1 MDHKEYI
8 DNPAQQLQH
17 LSASKPILET
27 EDIQKTPFL
36 LFISRIAFVVLVCLL
51 MVSAIIFP
59 DDSPMHRD
67 FIHRA
72 EAVLWLICGLSSPVI
87 LCHDPSKAMKLLSFV
102 CIIVFAIDFLN
113 GSAFSLDLFS
123 PQ

>member
-1 MDHKEYI
+1 MDNKEYI

-27 EDIQKTPFL
+27 EDIQKTPLL
-36 LFISRIAFVVLVCLL
+36 LFISRIVFVVLVCLL

-59 DDSPMHRD
+59 DDSSRYHI
-67 FIHRA
+67 IHRA

-87 LCHDPSKAMKLLSFV
+87 LCIDPSKAMKLLSFV

-113 GSAFSLDLFS
+113 DSAFSLSLFS
-123 PQ
+123 PE